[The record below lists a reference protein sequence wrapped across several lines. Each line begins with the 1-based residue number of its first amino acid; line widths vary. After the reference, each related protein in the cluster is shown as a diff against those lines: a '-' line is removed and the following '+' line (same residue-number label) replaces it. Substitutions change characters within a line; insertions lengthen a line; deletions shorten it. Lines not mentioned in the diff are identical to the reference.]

1 MNTSA
6 IATILG
12 SALLSILKKSGGRS
26 TKFSLGEERI
36 INVHHEFDLSPEAID
51 HFSANPNEIDEIPKE
66 IYKALLTHPHL
77 DLSFIDVDI
86 EYEEVDPDEY
96 LCRFI
101 ITFSAKIIIPPGE
114 EEEDGKE
121 EYLTNLMYK
130 IMPEFP
136 YENHFDYDYEN
147 DMRDDS
153 YLRKIPFVL
162 NENGEWEKYNS
173 LLNKRS
179 KLRRR

>member
-6 IATILG
+6 IATVIG

-26 TKFSLGEERI
+26 KKLTMGEEKI
-36 INVHHEFDLSPEAID
+36 INVYHEFDLSAGAIAF
-51 HFSANPNEIDEIPKE
+51 FSEEPDEIDEIPKE

-86 EYEEVDPDEY
+86 EYEEVDPDAY

-136 YENHFDYDYEN
+136 YENYFDYDYEN

-153 YLRKIPFVL
+153 YIRKIPFIKS
-162 NENGEWEKYNS
+162 EDGKWERYEP
-173 LLNKRS
+173 LLNKPS

>member
-6 IATILG
+6 IATVIG

-26 TKFSLGEERI
+26 TKFAMGEEKI
-36 INVHHEFDLSPEAID
+36 INVYHEFDLSAEAID
-51 HFSANPNEIDEIPKE
+51 FFSANPDVIDKIPKE
-66 IYKALLTHPHL
+66 IYKDLLTHPHL

-114 EEEDGKE
+114 EEEDGEE

-130 IMPEFP
+130 IMSDFP
-136 YENHFDYDYEN
+136 FYSHFDYDYEN
-147 DMRDDS
+147 DMRDDI
-153 YLRKIPFVL
+153 YIRKIPFVL
-162 NENGEWEKYNS
+162 NENGEWEPYEP
-173 LLNKRS
+173 LLNKPS